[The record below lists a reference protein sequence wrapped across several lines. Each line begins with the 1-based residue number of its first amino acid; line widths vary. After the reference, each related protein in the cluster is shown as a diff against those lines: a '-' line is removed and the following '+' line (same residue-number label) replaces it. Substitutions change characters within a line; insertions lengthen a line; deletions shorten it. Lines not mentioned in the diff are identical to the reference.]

1 MTEQAMKHFLASCE
15 GIGIALP
22 ASACEQLA
30 AFDALLAEANQR
42 MDLTAV
48 LDPLEAVDRHY
59 IDSLTPLAHAALL
72 PEGARIIDI
81 GSGAG
86 FPGIPLMIARPDL
99 TCTLLD
105 AQGKRVKFLE
115 MVIER
120 LALPAEAVHARAEDF
135 ARLPERRETYDVAVS
150 RAVTG
155 LPALLELS
163 LPMLRVGGHA
173 LLWKGPAVRDEW
185 ADGEAAAAL
194 LGGALTEPI
203 AAPVP
208 GRDWQHLLVRADKRQ
223 KTVRQYPRKAGEP
236 SRKPLRATE

>member
-1 MTEQAMKHFLASCE
+1 MTEHAMRHFLAGCDSL
-15 GIGIALP
+15 GIVLP
-22 ASACEQLA
+22 ASACERLE

-59 IDSLTPLAHAALL
+59 MDSLTPLTHAALL
-72 PEGARIIDI
+72 PMGARVIDI

-86 FPGIPLMIARPDL
+86 FPGVPLLIARPDL
-99 TCTLLD
+99 TATLLD
-105 AQGKRVKFLE
+105 AQDKRVKFLRT
-115 MVIER
+115 VIER
-120 LALPAEAVHARAEDF
+120 LGLNAEAVHARVEDF
-135 ARLPERRETYDVAVS
+135 ARLEDRREAYDVAVS

-155 LPALLELS
+155 LSALLELS
-163 LPMLRVGGHA
+163 LPMLRIGGRA
-173 LLWKGPAVRDEW
+173 LLWKGPAVREEW

-194 LGGALTEPI
+194 LGGALLAPI

-208 GRDWQHLLVRADKRQ
+208 GRDWQHLLVCADKRQ

-236 SRKPLRATE
+236 SRKPLHA